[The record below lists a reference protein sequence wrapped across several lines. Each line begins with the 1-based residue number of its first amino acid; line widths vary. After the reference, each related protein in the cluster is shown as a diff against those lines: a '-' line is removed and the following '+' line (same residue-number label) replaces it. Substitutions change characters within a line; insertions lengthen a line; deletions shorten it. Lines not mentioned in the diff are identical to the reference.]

1 MYKDHYPLMIPPIN
15 KSFNDFS
22 TKETKQHFEWYVAQS
37 DTRINQLQNY
47 IIETGSP
54 EVILDGTIESFIP
67 LWRWFEGN
75 IKTEKKTEEEIEAEL
90 VGRPE
95 WVHPQIKEMNW
106 KLTVLTLALTVD
118 ISFYFAKVFIDH
130 NPGIKWGYRTKPKSL
145 VSVNKPVLVGFRN
158 RVIMDPRQVVRV
170 CCLKS
175 VDEKDETRLL
185 DLYNVWTDVL
195 PEKVSY

>member
-54 EVILDGTIESFIP
+54 EVILDGTTESFIP

-90 VGRPE
+90 AGRPE
-95 WVHPQIKEMNW
+95 WIHPQIRAMDW
-106 KLTVLTLALTVD
+106 KLTTLTLALALD

-130 NPGIKWGYRTKPKSL
+130 NPSIKWGYFTKPKSL
-145 VSVNKPVLVGFRN
+145 VSVKKPVLVGFRN
-158 RVIMDPRQVVRV
+158 RIIMDPRMIVRNI
-170 CCLKS
+170 CMDS
-175 VDEKDETRLL
+175 AEEKKETRLF
-185 DLYNVWTDVL
+185 DIYNVWKQNI
-195 PEKVSY
+195 E